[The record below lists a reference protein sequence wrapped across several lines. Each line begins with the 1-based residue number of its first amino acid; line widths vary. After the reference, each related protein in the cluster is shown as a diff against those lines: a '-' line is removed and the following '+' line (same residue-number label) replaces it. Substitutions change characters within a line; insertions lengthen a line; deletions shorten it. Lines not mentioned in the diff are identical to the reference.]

1 VLEVRVLPL
10 FRQLDA
16 VPHSTGAATID
27 EKRESGPPAAMTT
40 HTTFTKSTIV
50 AVALVTTLSLSGCF
64 ANPIDQLTDKI
75 GSGIAEGGAEKI
87 LEGVT
92 GSDVDIE
99 ADGTM
104 PKDFPD
110 EVPVIDG
117 EIETAVGLTVEG
129 TQTWT
134 VTFMVDDAKSSINA
148 AREMIVGAGF
158 EESLWSDSYMIMG
171 TFTNDAYHVTVS
183 AYTDEEEQRVAYQVF
198 ENTTDE

>member
-1 VLEVRVLPL
+1 
-10 FRQLDA
+10 
-16 VPHSTGAATID
+16 
-27 EKRESGPPAAMTT
+27 MTT

-50 AVALVTTLSLSGCF
+50 TVALATTLSLSGCF

-87 LEGVT
+87 IEGAT

-104 PKDFPD
+104 PQDFPD
-110 EVPVIDG
+110 EVPIIDG
-117 EIETAVGLTVEG
+117 EIETAVGLTIEG
-129 TQTWT
+129 IQTWT

-171 TFTNDAYHVTVS
+171 TFSNDAYHVTVS
-183 AYTDEEEQRVAYQVF
+183 AYTDEDEQRVAYQVF